1 MMSEIRELILR
12 RRTSKPANFSDRIP
26 DPALVRELIEI
37 ARHAPNHHRTEPA
50 RFYLL
55 DHERIEKVGQLF
67 GEIVAGDGSDSSLVE
82 RGKKKAR
89 EWGAS
94 PGLLIVTCHTD
105 LDSELARNK
114 PTVIEENY
122 ATCSCICQNLLLLF
136 ESEGISAKWSTG
148 PVFEHP
154 EFTEAIGM
162 QSSECEQVVALLF
175 YGFSETVVP
184 ARSLAP
190 LENHLR
196 DFVGQSR
203 PAFPKDNGAKP
214 E

>member
-1 MMSEIRELILR
+1 MASGIKELILR
-12 RRTSKPANFSDRIP
+12 RRTSKPANFSERMP
-26 DPALVRELIEI
+26 DPALIRDLIET

-55 DHERIEKVGQLF
+55 DQERIKEVGRLF
-67 GEIVAGDGSDSSLVE
+67 GEVVAVDESDPSLVE

-94 PGLLIVTCHTD
+94 PGLLVVTCHTD

-136 ESEGISAKWSTG
+136 ENEGISAKWSTG
-148 PVFEHP
+148 PVFDHP
-154 EFTEAIGM
+154 EFTETIGM
-162 QSSECEQVVALLF
+162 QAPECESVVALLF
-175 YGFSETVVP
+175 YGYSETELSE
-184 ARSLAP
+184 RTYAP
-190 LENHLR
+190 LETHLR
-196 DFVGQSR
+196 DFTV
-203 PAFPKDNGAKP
+203 
-214 E
+214 

>member
-1 MMSEIRELILR
+1 MASGIKELILR

-26 DPALVRELIEI
+26 DPALIRDLIET

-55 DHERIEKVGQLF
+55 DQERIKEVGRLF
-67 GEIVAGDGSDSSLVE
+67 GEVVAVDESDPALVE

-94 PGLLIVTCHTD
+94 PGLLVVTCHTD

-122 ATCSCICQNLLLLF
+122 ATCSCICQNLLLLL
-136 ESEGISAKWSTG
+136 ENEGISAKWGTG
-148 PVFEHP
+148 PVFDHP
-154 EFTEAIGM
+154 EFTETIGM
-162 QSSECEQVVALLF
+162 QAPECESVVALLF
-175 YGFSETVVP
+175 YGYSETELSE
-184 ARSLAP
+184 RTYAP
-190 LENHLR
+190 LETHLR
-196 DFVGQSR
+196 DFTV
-203 PAFPKDNGAKP
+203 
-214 E
+214 

>member
-1 MMSEIRELILR
+1 MASGIKELILR
-12 RRTSKPANFSDRIP
+12 RRTSKPANFSERMP
-26 DPALVRELIEI
+26 DPALIRDLIET

-55 DHERIEKVGQLF
+55 DQERIKEVGRLF
-67 GEIVAGDGSDSSLVE
+67 GEVVAVDESDPSLVE

-94 PGLLIVTCHTD
+94 PGLLVVTCHTD

-136 ESEGISAKWSTG
+136 ENEGISAKWSTG

-154 EFTEAIGM
+154 KFTETIGM
-162 QSSECEQVVALLF
+162 QSPECESVVALLF
-175 YGFSETVVP
+175 YGYSETELP
-184 ARSLAP
+184 ERTYAP
-190 LENHLR
+190 LETHLR
-196 DFVGQSR
+196 DFT
-203 PAFPKDNGAKP
+203 A
-214 E
+214 

>member
-1 MMSEIRELILR
+1 MDSGIKEIILR
-12 RRTSKPANFSDRIP
+12 RKTSKPANFSDRIP
-26 DPALVRELIEI
+26 DPALIRELIEI

-55 DHERIEKVGQLF
+55 DQERIEKIGQLF
-67 GEIVAGDGSDSSLVE
+67 GEVVAGDESDPNLVE

-89 EWGAS
+89 EWGNS

-148 PVFEHP
+148 PVSDHP
-154 EFTEAIGM
+154 EFIQTINM
-162 QSSECEQVVALLF
+162 LSPDCESVVALLF
-175 YGFSETVVP
+175 YGYSETDLP
-184 ARSLAP
+184 ERTYAP
-190 LENHLR
+190 LDTHLR
-196 DFVGQSR
+196 DFT
-203 PAFPKDNGAKP
+203 A
-214 E
+214 

>member
-1 MMSEIRELILR
+1 MASGIKKLILQR
-12 RRTSKPANFSDRIP
+12 KTSKPGNFSDRIP
-26 DPALVRELIEI
+26 DSALIRELIEV
-37 ARHAPNHHRTEPA
+37 ARHAPNHQRTEPA

-55 DHERIEKVGQLF
+55 DQERIKKVGSLF
-67 GEIVAGDGSDSSLVE
+67 GEVVAGNGSDHTLVE

-94 PGLLIVTCHTD
+94 PGLIIVTCHTD
-105 LDSELARNK
+105 LASELARNK

-154 EFTEAIGM
+154 EFSQTIGM
-162 QSSECEQVVALLF
+162 QSPDCETVVALLF
-175 YGFSETVVP
+175 YGYSETELP
-184 ARSLAP
+184 ERTFTP
-190 LENHLR
+190 LESHLR
-196 DFVGQSR
+196 DFTV
-203 PAFPKDNGAKP
+203 
-214 E
+214 

>member
-1 MMSEIRELILR
+1 MGAGIKELILR
-12 RRTSKPANFSDRIP
+12 RKTSKPANFSDRIP
-26 DPALVRELIEI
+26 DPALIRELIEI

-55 DHERIEKVGQLF
+55 DQERIKEVGRLF
-67 GEIVAGDGSDSSLVE
+67 GEVVAVDESDPALVE

-89 EWGAS
+89 EWGSS
-94 PGLLIVTCHTD
+94 PGLLVVTCHTD

-154 EFTEAIGM
+154 EFTETIEM
-162 QSSECEQVVALLF
+162 QEPECESVVALLF
-175 YGFSETVVP
+175 YGYSETELP
-184 ARSLAP
+184 ERTYAP
-190 LENHLR
+190 LETHLR
-196 DFVGQSR
+196 DFTG
-203 PAFPKDNGAKP
+203 
-214 E
+214 

>member
-1 MMSEIRELILR
+1 MISEIRKLILR

-26 DPALVRELIEI
+26 TPVLIRELIEV

-55 DHERIEKVGQLF
+55 DQERIEKVGQLF
-67 GEIVAGDGSDSSLVE
+67 GEIVAGDGSDSNLVE
-82 RGKKKAR
+82 RGEKRAR

-154 EFTEAIGM
+154 DFTEAIGM
-162 QSSECEQVVALLF
+162 QSPECEQVIALLF
-175 YGFSETVVP
+175 YGFSETEVP
-184 ARSLAP
+184 ERTVLP
-190 LENHLR
+190 LESHLR
-196 DFVGQSR
+196 DFTG
-203 PAFPKDNGAKP
+203 
-214 E
+214 

>member
-1 MMSEIRELILR
+1 MASGIKELILQR
-12 RRTSKPANFSDRIP
+12 KTSKPANFSDRIP
-26 DPALVRELIEI
+26 DPALIRKLIEV

-67 GEIVAGDGSDSSLVE
+67 GEIVAGDGSDPALVE
-82 RGKKKAR
+82 RGEKKAR
-89 EWGAS
+89 EWGNS

-136 ESEGISAKWSTG
+136 ENEGISAKWSTG

-154 EFTEAIGM
+154 EFTETIEM
-162 QSSECEQVVALLF
+162 QSPECESVVALLF
-175 YGFSETVVP
+175 YGYSETELP
-184 ARSLAP
+184 ERTYLP
-190 LENHLR
+190 LESHLR
-196 DFVGQSR
+196 DFTG
-203 PAFPKDNGAKP
+203 
-214 E
+214 

>member
-1 MMSEIRELILR
+1 MGAGIKELILR
-12 RRTSKPANFSDRIP
+12 RKTSKPANFSDRIP
-26 DPALVRELIEI
+26 DPALIRELIEI

-55 DHERIEKVGQLF
+55 DQERIKEVGRLF
-67 GEIVAGDGSDSSLVE
+67 GEVVAVDESDPALVE

-89 EWGAS
+89 EWGNS

-154 EFTEAIGM
+154 EFTETIEM
-162 QSSECEQVVALLF
+162 QAPECESVVALLF
-175 YGFSETVVP
+175 YGYSETDLP
-184 ARSLAP
+184 ERTYAP
-190 LENHLR
+190 LKSHLR
-196 DFVGQSR
+196 DFTV
-203 PAFPKDNGAKP
+203 
-214 E
+214 

>member
-1 MMSEIRELILR
+1 MASGIKELILR

-26 DPALVRELIEI
+26 DPALIRDLIET

-55 DHERIEKVGQLF
+55 DQERIKEVGRLF
-67 GEIVAGDGSDSSLVE
+67 GEVVAVDESDPALVE

-94 PGLLIVTCHTD
+94 PGLLVVTCHTD

-122 ATCSCICQNLLLLF
+122 ATCSCICHNLLLLF
-136 ESEGISAKWSTG
+136 ENEGISAKWSTG
-148 PVFEHP
+148 PVFDHP
-154 EFTEAIGM
+154 EFTETIGM
-162 QSSECEQVVALLF
+162 QAPECESVVALLF
-175 YGFSETVVP
+175 YGYSETELSE
-184 ARSLAP
+184 RTYAP
-190 LENHLR
+190 LETHLR
-196 DFVGQSR
+196 DFTV
-203 PAFPKDNGAKP
+203 
-214 E
+214 

>member
-1 MMSEIRELILR
+1 MASGIKELILR
-12 RRTSKPANFSDRIP
+12 RRTSKPVNFSNRIP
-26 DPALVRELIEI
+26 EPTLIKELIDV

-55 DHERIEKVGQLF
+55 DQERIKEVGRLF
-67 GEIVAGDGSDSSLVE
+67 GEVVAVDESDPALVE

-89 EWGAS
+89 EWGNS
-94 PGLLIVTCHTD
+94 PGLLVVTCHTD

-136 ESEGISAKWSTG
+136 ENEGISAKWSTG

-154 EFTEAIGM
+154 EFTEVIGM
-162 QSSECEQVVALLF
+162 QSPDRESVVALLF
-175 YGFSETVVP
+175 YGYSETELP
-184 ARSLAP
+184 ERTYAP
-190 LENHLR
+190 IETHLR
-196 DFVGQSR
+196 DFTT
-203 PAFPKDNGAKP
+203 
-214 E
+214 

>member
-1 MMSEIRELILR
+1 MASGIKELILR
-12 RRTSKPANFSDRIP
+12 RRTSKPANFSERMP
-26 DPALVRELIEI
+26 DPALIRDLIET

-55 DHERIEKVGQLF
+55 DQERIKEVGRLF
-67 GEIVAGDGSDSSLVE
+67 GEVVAVDESDPALVE

-94 PGLLIVTCHTD
+94 PGLLVVTCHTD

-136 ESEGISAKWSTG
+136 ENEGISAKWSTG
-148 PVFEHP
+148 PVFDHP
-154 EFTEAIGM
+154 EFTETIGM
-162 QSSECEQVVALLF
+162 QAPECESVVALLF
-175 YGFSETVVP
+175 YGYSETELSE
-184 ARSLAP
+184 RTYAP
-190 LENHLR
+190 LETHLR
-196 DFVGQSR
+196 DFTV
-203 PAFPKDNGAKP
+203 
-214 E
+214 

>member
-1 MMSEIRELILR
+1 MASGIKELILR

-26 DPALVRELIEI
+26 DPALIRDLIET

-55 DHERIEKVGQLF
+55 DQERIKEVGRLF
-67 GEIVAGDGSDSSLVE
+67 GEVVAVDQSDPALVE

-94 PGLLIVTCHTD
+94 PGLLVVTCHTD

-148 PVFEHP
+148 PVSDHP
-154 EFTEAIGM
+154 EFIQTIEM
-162 QSSECEQVVALLF
+162 QAPECESVVALLF
-175 YGFSETVVP
+175 YGYSETELP
-184 ARSLAP
+184 ERTYAP
-190 LENHLR
+190 IETHLR
-196 DFVGQSR
+196 DFT
-203 PAFPKDNGAKP
+203 A
-214 E
+214 